1 MELLVYK
8 SVIFP
13 VATFVE
19 SEFGIQEFV
28 FYACGSRILIDA
40 FLCRLVE

>member
-8 SVIFP
+8 GVVFP
-13 VATFVE
+13 VATFVK

-28 FYACGSRILIDA
+28 FYTCGSRILIDT